1 MRALALAPSVLDGRK
16 SAALAKLRYVTDEAP
31 GIRRERRGRGVRYIA
46 PSGSPVRSI
55 GVLRRI
61 KRLAIPPAWT
71 DVWICADSHGHL
83 QAVGRDARGRR
94 QYRYHERWRQ
104 VRDEAKYGR
113 MLAFG
118 RALPGIRRCVAR
130 HLALP
135 GLPREKVLATVV
147 RLLERTRIR
156 VGNEEYRK
164 ANHSFGLTTLR
175 SGQVTVA
182 GESLRLEFRG
192 KGGKRHCVDVSDR
205 RVAAIVRRCQ
215 DLPGHELFQYLGED
229 GRRHAIGSSDVN
241 TYLQGLAGE
250 EFTAKDFRT
259 WAGTVLAARSPP
271 AGRARVAPCR
281 ERRREAR
288 GRASREYAGD
298 LPEVLCAPRGDRRVS
313 RREPRPDRGV
323 DPATGLV
330 CRRREDRDAAPG
342 KSQALVGR
350 KPSAHS
356 AQSVQPEAAARG
368 QKRLPQ
374 VADARDAGGD
384 IVDAKVLDRHAALDL
399 SPTSPG
405 PRRSL
410 AAAGAPSRR
419 RPGCGPRR
427 SGCSR
432 RARARAVAW
441 RCGTP
446 P

>member
-1 MRALALAPSVLDGRK
+1 MRALAPAPSVLDGRK
-16 SAALAKLRYVTDEAP
+16 SATLAKLRYVTDEAP
-31 GIRRERRGRGVRYIA
+31 GIRREQRGRGVRYIG
-46 PSGSPVRSI
+46 PTGSPVRNI

-164 ANHSFGLTTLR
+164 ANRSFGLTTLR

-241 TYLQGLAGE
+241 KYLQGLAGE

-259 WAGTVLAARSPP
+259 WAGTVLAARSLQP
-271 AGRARVAPCR
+271 V
-281 ERRREAR
+281 E
-288 GRASREYAGD
+288 RASRRA
-298 LPEVLCAPRGDRRVS
+298 VNAAVKRVA
-313 RREPRPDRGV
+313 EHLGNT
-323 DPATGLV
+323 PAI
-330 CRRREDRDAAPG
+330 CRKCYVHPAVIDAFLDG
-342 KSQALVGR
+342 SLGR
-350 KPSAHS
+350 I
-356 AQSVQPEAAARG
+356 AAS
-368 QKRLPQ
+368 
-374 VADARDAGGD
+374 
-384 IVDAKVLDRHAALDL
+384 I
-399 SPTSPG
+399 
-405 PRRSL
+405 PRRASS
-410 AAAGAPSRR
+410 AAGERMVMR
-419 RPGCGPRR
+419 LLGRVRR
-427 SGCSR
+427 SS
-432 RARARAVAW
+432 AA
-441 RCGTP
+441 T
-446 P
+446 